1 MSEPLDLDDLKAKAL
16 AAHAEG
22 RSCDFIRE
30 RRAFDRALT
39 PPTVLALIERLERA
53 EAERDSTVKEMHAR
67 ELHHFEEEKLRAE
80 AEARIAAA
88 LVGHRE
94 KRGETPRHADGDH
107 QAEIEPTR
115 WEYYVICDYCK
126 TTWPCKTF
134 TALTVESENTE

>member
-53 EAERDSTVKEMHAR
+53 EAREACLRKGRTHRDIR
-67 ELHHFEEEKLRAE
+67 PGL
-80 AEARIAAA
+80 
-88 LVGHRE
+88 
-94 KRGETPRHADGDH
+94 PRR
-107 QAEIEPTR
+107 QAPSLYANGLE
-115 WEYYVICDYCK
+115 
-126 TTWPCKTF
+126 
-134 TALTVESENTE
+134 